1 MPNNISMTTL
11 LLIFVA
17 IMTNRGLCEDKM
29 PIELKLSVFPET
41 VAIGDTCYVLVTAVN
56 HSDEDAWVLAPS
68 FEYTYYDDMVQFNL
82 SRHGKTWRG
91 TFECWLYMEVDRF
104 YLGNFTIPSGKSV
117 TFLAVPLQF
126 PPLEDLYG
134 DAFWKETL
142 LELKDHPEGLSFEF
156 GIEFARP
163 YTRQESNRR
172 TRARLTKDVTIK
184 LRNEKEMT
192 MIDQWYRNTP
202 KEFFP
207 EIIEG
212 KYILK
217 IPALHYS
224 DGLTAKL
231 KDGFQILS
239 NRYPGAPNR
248 PATWQGWKE
257 LEESIT
263 PSTMRDEIRLM
274 RILIQ
279 YRDTK
284 DAKVL
289 EELKE
294 WFAGMNE
301 IQRTCMAQS
310 IRDRTSGSAGT
321 EWLAPYR
328 DLYKTVRE
336 YDLAAKSER
345 ESERLKTLKLLE

>member
-1 MPNNISMTTL
+1 MSNNFNMTAL
-11 LLIFVA
+11 FLIFVA
-17 IMTNRGLCEDKM
+17 ILTNHGHCEDKM

-41 VAIGDTCYVLVTAVN
+41 VAIGDTCYVLVTAIN
-56 HSDEDAWVLAPS
+56 HSDEDAGVLAPG
-68 FEYTYYDDMVQFNL
+68 FEYTSAPDMVQFDL

-91 TFECWLYMEVDRF
+91 TFECWLYMEGDRL
-104 YLGNFTIPSGKSV
+104 YLGSFLIPSGKSV
-117 TFLAVPLQF
+117 TFLAVSLQF

-142 LELKDHPEGLSFEF
+142 LELKDHPEGLAFEF

-163 YTRQESNRR
+163 YAIQESDRGM
-172 TRARLTKDVTIK
+172 RARLTKDVTIK
-184 LRNEKEMT
+184 LRDEKEMT

-202 KEFFP
+202 REFFP
-207 EIIEG
+207 KIMEG

-217 IPALHYS
+217 VPSLSYS
-224 DGLTAKL
+224 DGPTGKL

-274 RILIQ
+274 RMLIQ

-310 IRDRTSGSAGT
+310 IRDRTSGSSGT
-321 EWLAPYR
+321 ELLAPYR
-328 DLYKTVRE
+328 DLYKTIRE
-336 YDLAAKSER
+336 YDLAAKSKR